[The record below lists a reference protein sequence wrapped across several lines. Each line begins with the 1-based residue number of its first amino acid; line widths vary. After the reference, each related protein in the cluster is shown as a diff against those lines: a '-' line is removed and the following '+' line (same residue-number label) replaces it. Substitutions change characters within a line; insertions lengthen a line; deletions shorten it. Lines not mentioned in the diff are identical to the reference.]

1 MIKFFNYSIIEKTT
15 YFVLGISCALY
26 AYSLFKFTPHSII
39 ETLIKFN
46 FLEIIIAVGLY
57 LLSHTVRALRLV
69 LLSPVMKINIRS
81 LWKEQFKANG
91 VNLLLP
97 FKLGEAYR
105 LIYFNKFFGSYSNSF
120 AVLVVERFLDLL
132 TIFLLLSLA
141 LYFSNTNIQ
150 MINYIFY
157 ISIFLLSIII
167 IILFVFDEILIILHK
182 IFLNKPSTKIVLT
195 AIEFSGNLIKAIEK
209 IKLILNKKYIPC
221 LFLSFIIWSLEI
233 SAFFIFLEFLD
244 FKFDLLIFLAISS
257 AFVSLLPNAPLGYG
271 GIQIAFYLIG
281 DAFQYPQLVSY
292 SFVYNIYIFGAGLLF
307 AAFLFLLDLIKK
319 TNYR

>member
-167 IILFVFDEILIILHK
+167 IILFVFDEI
-182 IFLNKPSTKIVLT
+182 
-195 AIEFSGNLIKAIEK
+195 
-209 IKLILNKKYIPC
+209 
-221 LFLSFIIWSLEI
+221 
-233 SAFFIFLEFLD
+233 
-244 FKFDLLIFLAISS
+244 
-257 AFVSLLPNAPLGYG
+257 
-271 GIQIAFYLIG
+271 
-281 DAFQYPQLVSY
+281 
-292 SFVYNIYIFGAGLLF
+292 
-307 AAFLFLLDLIKK
+307 
-319 TNYR
+319 